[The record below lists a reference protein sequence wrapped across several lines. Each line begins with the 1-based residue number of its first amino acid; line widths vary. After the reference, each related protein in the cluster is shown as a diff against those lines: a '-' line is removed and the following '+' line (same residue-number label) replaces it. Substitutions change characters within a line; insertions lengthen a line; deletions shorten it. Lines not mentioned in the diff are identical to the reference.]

1 MLSFLF
7 SVHQIVR
14 ILRDEFRSAGLP
26 IYLVPY
32 SVIPSRTGTDNAPGG
47 IIQVT
52 CHKVLDV
59 LVLDV
64 LVLDVVVLDV
74 VVLDVLV
81 LDVLVLDVLVQC
93 TFDRIS
99 PVLRWQ
105 NFCHD
110 HYNQRKYLSV

>member
-7 SVHQIVR
+7 SIHQIVR

-52 CHKVLDV
+52 CHKL
-59 LVLDV
+59 
-64 LVLDVVVLDV
+64 
-74 VVLDVLV
+74 LDVLV

-105 NFCHD
+105 NF
-110 HYNQRKYLSV
+110 YNQRKCLSLCLV

>member
-64 LVLDVVVLDV
+64 LVLDV
-74 VVLDVLV
+74 LV

-110 HYNQRKYLSV
+110 HYNQRKCLSLCLV